1 MNTLLH
7 WITEFIHWAL
17 AIALAFVHWGIDSFG
32 YAGVALM
39 MAIESCN
46 VPLPS
51 ELIMPY
57 AGFLVQQGEMNIHL
71 AALAGAIGCVLGSMP
86 SYWLGQWGGEPFVKK
101 YGKFFLVSPKEF
113 ELARSWTQ
121 KYGDMAF
128 FIARM
133 LPIVRTFISLPA
145 GALNA
150 RLWPF
155 IIYTFIG
162 SLIWCYGLT
171 YVGIVFGENLELF
184 RHYWHKFDAVI
195 AVLLLAG
202 GLWYLWKHIKPFVK
216 SINVSP

>member
-1 MNTLLH
+1 METLLH
-7 WITEFIHWAL
+7 WITEFVHWAL
-17 AIALAFVHWGIDSFG
+17 AVALAFVHWGIDAFG

-46 VPLPS
+46 IPLPS

-71 AALAGAIGCVLGSMP
+71 AALAGAIGCVLGSLP
-86 SYWLGQWGGEPFVKK
+86 SYWLGQWGGEPFVRQ
-101 YGKFFLVSPKEF
+101 YGKFLLVSEKEL
-113 ELARSWTQ
+113 ELARTWTQ
-121 KYGDMAF
+121 RYGDMAF

-150 RLWPF
+150 NFWPF

-162 SLIWCYGLT
+162 SLIWCYGLA
-171 YVGIVFGENLELF
+171 YVGVVFGDNLELL
-184 RHYWHKFDAVI
+184 RHYWQQFDAAI
-195 AVLLLAG
+195 AVILLLG
-202 GLWYLWKHIKPFVK
+202 GGWYLWKHVKPFLK
-216 SINVSP
+216 GKKVSV